1 MSRALGERLA
11 RVVSANIGTIGGSI
25 SVEPVEQTDWASGT
39 FTGARHHLRVTL
51 DGERAVGMA
60 ADFLD
65 KLPDLELPLPGH
77 IVADIALIAEERGD
91 NGCYA
96 TLELEA
102 LTIEDRPLSPAGRGF
117 S

>member
-1 MSRALGERLA
+1 MSRGLGDRLA
-11 RVVSANIGTIGGSI
+11 RVVSANIGTFGGATRVESI
-25 SVEPVEQTDWASGT
+25 EQTDWASVT

-51 DGERAVGMA
+51 DGEGAVGVA

-77 IVADIALIAEERGD
+77 IVADIALVAEERSD

-102 LTIEDRPLSPAGRGF
+102 LTIEDRPLSPPGRGF